1 MKKVAALKKFTILS
15 SRSLYRK
22 LYLWFRVTALTAS
35 SFFFPA
41 SAFAQGPTRN
51 ANLTFGGVGVDPA
64 KRSVGDVVS
73 NALLIVFIAAG
84 LAVLVFLI
92 IGAFRWITSGG
103 DKEAIGK
110 ARGTIVNALIGL
122 AILALAFFITVLFGQ
137 ILNINILD
145 FGELPTLND
154 APKILNQN

>member
-1 MKKVAALKKFTILS
+1 MKKLAALLS
-15 SRSLYRK
+15 SAG
-22 LYLWFRVTALTAS
+22 YLLTLGTV
-35 SFFFPA
+35 
-41 SAFAQGPTRN
+41 FAQPTRN
-51 ANLTFGGVGVDPA
+51 TDITFGQFGVDPE
-64 KRSVGDVVS
+64 KSSVGDVIS

-84 LAVLVFLI
+84 LAVLVYLI

-137 ILNINILD
+137 ILNIDILH
-145 FGELPTLND
+145 FGELPKLSDPPRTR
-154 APKILNQN
+154 

>member
-1 MKKVAALKKFTILS
+1 MKKV
-15 SRSLYRK
+15 
-22 LYLWFRVTALTAS
+22 TAIIS
-35 SFFFPA
+35 SFVYLLSNTA
-41 SAFAQGPTRN
+41 VLAQTNTGSTVVRN
-51 ANLTFGGVGVDPA
+51 TKVTLGKFGVDPA
-64 KRSVGDVVS
+64 VRSLGDVIS
-73 NALLIVFIAAG
+73 NALTIVFIAAA
-84 LAVLVFLI
+84 LAVLIFLI

-145 FGELPTLND
+145 MPELPTLNQQ
-154 APKILNQN
+154 PSTSTN